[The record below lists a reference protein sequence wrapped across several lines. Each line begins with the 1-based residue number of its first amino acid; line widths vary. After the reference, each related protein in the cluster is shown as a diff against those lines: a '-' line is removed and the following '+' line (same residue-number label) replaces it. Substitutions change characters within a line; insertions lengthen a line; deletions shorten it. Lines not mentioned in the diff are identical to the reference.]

1 MKFTTRMKCIAAAT
15 LYLAAAGAA
24 HAQSSVTLYGLLEN
38 GIDFASNA
46 NGGHLYQMA
55 SGVSAGS
62 RWGVKGQEDLG
73 GGVTAI
79 FRLESGFNATNGNL
93 GSGLAFSRNAYV
105 GLSSKTAGT
114 LTVGRQWDPVVDLV
128 EPYSLNYAYGGWYF
142 AHPNDMDNMD
152 NGFPIQNAV
161 KYTSPTIGG
170 FTGEALYAFGG
181 QAGQFSTNAIWSA
194 AGAYSNGPFSA
205 SVGYLHINTPQT
217 AVQGYQNGGGFVNA
231 VYGDYLVNARS
242 QDILAAGAS
251 YQLGKV
257 KLMGNFTN
265 VNFQRGDA
273 GQDVKFQNY
282 EIAGIYTLT
291 DQWSFGGGYTYTDG
305 KNHATGQE
313 PKYQQ
318 LNLVAQY
325 DLSKRTSLYA
335 LAALQRASGGTLAQ
349 IAGFS
354 PSTNGK
360 QAVGR
365 VAVRHSF

>member
-1 MKFTTRMKCIAAAT
+1 MKFKSSLKMIPAVVLCATAAS
-15 LYLAAAGAA
+15 AA
-24 HAQSSVTLYGLLEN
+24 HAQSSITLYGLLEN
-38 GIDFASNA
+38 GIDFASNV
-46 NGGHLYQMA
+46 NGSHLYQMQ

-73 GGVTAI
+73 GGIAAI
-79 FRLESGFNATNGNL
+79 FRLESGFSATNGKL

-105 GLSSKTAGT
+105 GLSSKEAGT

-152 NGFPIQNAV
+152 NGFPISNAV

-170 FTGEALYAFGG
+170 FTGEALYSFGG
-181 QAGQFSTNAIWSA
+181 QAGQFSDNSVWSA
-194 AGAYSNGPFSA
+194 AGAYTNGPFSA
-205 SVGYLHINTPQT
+205 GVGYLRVNTPQT

-251 YQLGKV
+251 YQLGAF
-257 KLMGNFTN
+257 KLMGNYTN

-282 EIAGIYTLT
+282 EVAGIYTLNT
-291 DQWSFGGGYTYTDG
+291 SWSFGAGYTYTDG

-313 PKYQQ
+313 PAYQQ
-318 LNLVAQY
+318 LNLVAEY
-325 DLSKRTSLYA
+325 ALSKRTALYA
-335 LAALQRASGGTLAQ
+335 LTAMQRASGGTVAQ